1 MSEVTLK
8 CSCGAIEGIA
18 HNVSANAGTRL
29 VCHCDDC
36 QAFAN
41 YFDGNSGVLDKF
53 GGTDIFQMP
62 ISQVEIT
69 KGVEHMNCI
78 KLKPKGLIRWYAGC
92 CRTPIGNTISSNIP
106 FIGVIHSFMD
116 DAGVRDKNIGLV
128 RGYMYA
134 KDSCPAERKK
144 TSSFKII
151 IRILLKMLVWKI
163 KGLNKPSSFFDSN
176 GSPISTPLVI
186 EPNGEN

>member
-1 MSEVTLK
+1 M
-8 CSCGAIEGIA
+8 
-18 HNVSANAGTRL
+18 
-29 VCHCDDC
+29 
-36 QAFAN
+36 
-41 YFDGNSGVLDKF
+41 LDKF
-53 GGTDIFQMP
+53 GGTDIYQMP

-69 KGVEHMNCI
+69 KGVERMNCI

-128 RGYMYA
+128 HEYMCT
-134 KDSCPAERKK
+134 KDSCLAERKK

-151 IRILLKMLVWKI
+151 VRILLKMLVWKV

-176 GSPISTPLVI
+176 GPVSTPLLI
-186 EPNGEN
+186 EPNIGN